1 MILSFDLPALYV
13 ELHLRRLGPLN
24 SALSS
29 FFIHVPVLTKGDHSR
44 FVTLFLTIGSDIL
57 KKNFESPAIG
67 FEHCERN
74 TMDRVGMS
82 LVKNWVMSPRGL
94 SGSELSVK

>member
-29 FFIHVPVLTKGDHSR
+29 FFIHVPGLDQGGSFEIRDCFS
-44 FVTLFLTIGSDIL
+44 LGSDIL

-74 TMDRVGMS
+74 TRDRVGMS